1 MCYCQQRKNISVDD
15 ALENTSNLG
24 IYHLFQQTSSNTRL
38 NLSTCESI
46 GFTSSKT
53 SSVILNSTG
62 CLNEADEAITKE
74 GVYKLKRF
82 ADSYN
87 VNLTDEEA
95 MINSKPV
102 KRLKQLKK
110 SFRRFLQSL
119 RHHVAALRIARLQKL
134 PALIIISIFDFI

>member
-1 MCYCQQRKNISVDD
+1 M
-15 ALENTSNLG
+15 
-24 IYHLFQQTSSNTRL
+24 

-53 SSVILNSTG
+53 NSTS
-62 CLNEADEAITKE
+62 CLNEADEAISEK

-82 ADSYN
+82 ADGYY

-95 MINSKPV
+95 MRNSKPV
-102 KRLKQLKK
+102 KRLKRLKK

-119 RHHVAALRIARLQKL
+119 RRHVAALRQSLDCSSCL
-134 PALIIISIFDFI
+134 H